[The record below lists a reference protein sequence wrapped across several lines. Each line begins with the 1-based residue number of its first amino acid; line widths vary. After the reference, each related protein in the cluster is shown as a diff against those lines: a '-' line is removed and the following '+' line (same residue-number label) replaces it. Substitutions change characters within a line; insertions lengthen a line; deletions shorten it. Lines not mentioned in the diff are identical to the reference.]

1 MKDLIDEPCEGSP
14 SLNEMKLIAKL
25 RENGLREGN
34 DFLNSIVYILGKSVD
49 INQLLDFLYIRFLFC
64 LKYLSISSELLTCSF
79 ASCESWGEK
88 SLLCMEMASHH
99 KMSNPDILIMLP
111 TRFSN

>member
-1 MKDLIDEPCEGSP
+1 LKDLIDEPCEGNP

-49 INQLLDFLYIRFLFC
+49 INQLFRLPIHS
-64 LKYLSISSELLTCSF
+64 LSISSEVSEYFL
-79 ASCESWGEK
+79 
-88 SLLCMEMASHH
+88 
-99 KMSNPDILIMLP
+99 
-111 TRFSN
+111 